1 VTADAGV
8 LAPYV
13 VGALSAGGVG
23 VLASRRRELVK
34 RWCTWV
40 VTAPLVGGSLA
51 LGRPGAAALACGL
64 GVVAAWEYARLAK
77 LSAGDRAVLTL
88 GLVVAPTV
96 AWLSPAAL
104 PRLALLVPVA
114 ASVPALL
121 RGVVTDRAARAMRL
135 GFGLMWLGALCQ
147 LVTLGSRALA
157 VIVAVSVGDVA
168 AWCGGRLL
176 RGPRMCVLSPNKT
189 WSGALVGAAAGVG
202 VLALAGAATPALVV
216 AVAIG
221 APVGDLVESAV
232 KRAAGVKDAGSWLPG
247 FGGLLDRID
256 SLLVALAVA
265 GALS

>member
-1 VTADAGV
+1 MTADASV

-40 VTAPLVGGSLA
+40 VTAPVVGGSLA
-51 LGRPGAAALACGL
+51 LGRPGAAVLACGL
-64 GVVAAWEYARLAK
+64 GIVAAGEYARLAK
-77 LSAGDRAVLTL
+77 LSMADRVVLTV

-96 AWLSPAAL
+96 AWLAPAAL
-104 PRLALLVPVA
+104 PRLALMAPVVA
-114 ASVPALL
+114 AFPTLL
-121 RGVVTDRAARAMRL
+121 RGAVTERGGRAMRL
-135 GFGLMWLGALCQ
+135 GFGLLWLGALSQ
-147 LVTLGSRALA
+147 LVTLGAAALA

-176 RGPRMCVLSPNKT
+176 RGPRLCVLSPNKT
-189 WSGALVGAAAGVG
+189 WSGAVAGAAAGVG
-202 VLALAGAATPALVV
+202 VLVLAGAVTPALVIAV
-216 AVAIG
+216 AVG
-221 APVGDLVESAV
+221 APIGDLVESAV